1 MLVLTADQRHSRR
14 GADLVDDA
22 LELLTADERAGRW
35 ERRPERTAG
44 DEVQGVLAD
53 PADAVELVLALVRD
67 GRWSVGLGVGEVRRP
82 LPRSARAGA
91 GPAYEAARTAVTS
104 AKGSPTRLSVVAAT
118 TDPRRA
124 RAVEDAEAVLG
135 LLAAVVQRRTP
146 AGWEAVD
153 LVAAGLTRTEAADRL
168 GITPQ
173 ALSQRL
179 LAGSWPQEERARRAA
194 AHLLSQADG
203 RMEA

>member
-1 MLVLTADQRHSRR
+1 MLVLTADQRRSRR
-14 GADLVDDA
+14 GADLVGAA
-22 LELLTADERAGRW
+22 LELLTAGGRAASWERA
-35 ERRPERTAG
+35 PERTAG
-44 DEVQGVLAD
+44 DEVQGVVAD
-53 PADAVELVLALVRD
+53 PAHAVDLVLALVRD

-91 GPAYEAARTAVTS
+91 GPAYEGARAAVTS
-104 AKGSPTRLSVVAAT
+104 AKGSPTRLAVVAAG
-118 TDPRRA
+118 TDPDRVRA
-124 RAVEDAEAVLG
+124 AEDAEAVLG
-135 LLAAVVQRRTP
+135 LLAAVVQRRTA

-194 AHLLSQADG
+194 ARLLSQADG
-203 RMEA
+203 RMGA